1 MSKLDITTII
11 LTFNEERHIRRCL
24 ENICPISKHVIVV
37 DCYSTDK
44 TVEICRLFDN
54 VEVIQH
60 EWPGNQAEQF
70 NWALETIDIQT
81 EWILRLDADEYLL
94 PGLIDELYQ
103 VLPDTAESISALSLS
118 LARAYAGKQLRHG
131 VANSVEIVRIFR
143 RGKAIYE
150 HRLMDEH
157 LQILEGEVI
166 HLKNQFIDDSRISIH
181 QFIEKHNNYAS
192 REAFL
197 LLNDEYSLIDD
208 GNNNDTSNNPAL
220 SKKRA
225 QKSRYAKMPLFFR
238 AFAYF
243 IYRYIFKL
251 GFLDGKEGF
260 MWDFFQ
266 GLWYRMLVDA
276 KVWEVKKACGEDLEK
291 MKDYIRKE
299 FGINL

>member
-1 MSKLDITTII
+1 
-11 LTFNEERHIRRCL
+11 
-24 ENICPISKHVIVV
+24 
-37 DCYSTDK
+37 
-44 TVEICRLFDN
+44 
-54 VEVIQH
+54 
-60 EWPGNQAEQF
+60 
-70 NWALETIDIQT
+70 
-81 EWILRLDADEYLL
+81 
-94 PGLIDELYQ
+94 
-103 VLPDTAESISALSLS
+103 
-118 LARAYAGKQLRHG
+118 
-131 VANSVEIVRIFR
+131 
-143 RGKAIYE
+143 
-150 HRLMDEH
+150 MDEH